1 MAKVGNPP
9 TPANFHAIQDGLQS
23 TLSALAQN
31 AYITNQDSDNIS
43 VIDTATNTVIATIPA
58 GEYPEGV
65 AVSQDGR
72 RAYITN
78 RNRLGSGHTTGTV
91 MVIDTATNTVEAL
104 ERALAGRHERRL
116 EQQAEYR
123 RRMREA
129 RQRRLAKLRRAAG

>member
-1 MAKVGNPP
+1 MQIGYSHKHLEG
-9 TPANFHAIQDGLQS
+9 HAMQLWKQITGIGLS
-23 TLSALAQN
+23 VFVAGVLGTSALAQN

-43 VIDTATNTVIATIPA
+43 IIDTPTNTVIATIPA

-91 MVIDTATNTVEAL
+91 MVIDTATNTVI
-104 ERALAGRHERRL
+104 GSPISVGNFP
-116 EQQAEYR
+116 
-123 RRMREA
+123 
-129 RQRRLAKLRRAAG
+129 AA